1 MKIEIPEQKKVI
13 STYGPKAQTVI
24 HCEECAELI
33 QAISKMHRIR
43 LAEAD
48 DKDAYYNLVE
58 EMADVLIII
67 AQLKEIYGISDS
79 EIQKLVDFKCAR
91 QEARINESARGI
103 SAG

>member
-91 QEARINESARGI
+91 QEARINESDRRV